1 MLGCDQRFCGQE
13 LNREAGISAES
24 TRDDIVTCFL
34 AGLDTVRTAILA
46 VLWHMLH
53 PSNAAWRHDVV
64 AELAV
69 ESVRPSE
76 SMRDEGL
83 RLSTPGSVFNSA
95 VVKDFEL
102 RVGDRTYELRHNTL

>member
-64 AELAV
+64 AELAQNRFDLAKACV
-69 ESVRPSE
+69 Y
-76 SMRDEGL
+76 EGL

-102 RVGDRTYELRHNTL
+102 RVGDRTYELRRNTL